1 MARFSDLSAEVVD
14 LILSHLHPPPL
25 RHTSTEADL
34 AAQHAASAPAFR
46 ALALTSRALA
56 GPATAHL
63 YATLSLRLAY
73 PRGGG
78 GGGGDGDGDAFAL
91 LCRTLREAP
100 PARAAQ
106 LRSHVRAAALW
117 TYWNQGA
124 LTADAVA
131 LLNGL
136 PRVRDLQLR
145 TFGGLVY
152 GDAHARALGCVRAR
166 ALPRLA
172 SLYLNCRAW
181 VGDVVRLVVLTRVE
195 AVRVTSVGMGRPG
208 GRGVVR
214 DVPGRKEVLRDLR
227 IDEEVEWDGLGVLL
241 RSIGGCRRLGLGGS
255 WAVKSEDG
263 VPEQTASRRR
273 IREAL
278 EPARDVLELLHLR
291 CMNWILDDTTALDLH
306 GFSVLKVLSMD
317 SRCFFSQGQ
326 GKRDISSWLPP
337 CLEYLE
343 V

>member
-1 MARFSDLSAEVVD
+1 M
-14 LILSHLHPPPL
+14 
-25 RHTSTEADL
+25 
-34 AAQHAASAPAFR
+34 
-46 ALALTSRALA
+46 
-56 GPATAHL
+56 
-63 YATLSLRLAY
+63 
-73 PRGGG
+73 PRV
-78 GGGGDGDGDAFAL
+78 
-91 LCRTLREAP
+91 P
-100 PARAAQ
+100 
-106 LRSHVRAAALW
+106 ALW

-124 LTADAVA
+124 LTADAAA
-131 LLNGL
+131 LLAGGL

-152 GDAHARALGCVRAR
+152 GDGAG

-278 EPARDVLELLHLR
+278 EPARDVLELLRLR
-291 CMNWILDDTTALDLH
+291 CMSWILDDTTALDLH
-306 GFSVLKVLSMD
+306 CFSVLKVLSVD
-317 SRCFFSQGQ
+317 SRCFFSQSQ
-326 GKRDISSWLPP
+326 GKRDISSWLPL

>member
-1 MARFSDLSAEVVD
+1 M
-14 LILSHLHPPPL
+14 
-25 RHTSTEADL
+25 
-34 AAQHAASAPAFR
+34 
-46 ALALTSRALA
+46 
-56 GPATAHL
+56 
-63 YATLSLRLAY
+63 
-73 PRGGG
+73 
-78 GGGGDGDGDAFAL
+78 
-91 LCRTLREAP
+91 
-100 PARAAQ
+100 
-106 LRSHVRAAALW
+106 
-117 TYWNQGA
+117 
-124 LTADAVA
+124 
-131 LLNGL
+131 
-136 PRVRDLQLR
+136 RDLQLR

-152 GDAHARALGCVRAR
+152 GDGAGARALGCVRAR

-241 RSIGGCRRLGLGGS
+241 RSIGDCRRLGLGGS

-278 EPARDVLELLHLR
+278 EPARDVLELLRLR
-291 CMNWILDDTTALDLH
+291 CMSWILDDTTALDLH
-306 GFSVLKVLSMD
+306 CFSVLKVLSVD
-317 SRCFFSQGQ
+317 SRCFFSQSQ
-326 GKRDISSWLPP
+326 GKRDISSWLPL